1 MRQAFKDSL
10 ALGLLATWHKN
21 CIEFAEL
28 LNSYFGCCWLK
39 QVSTR
44 HLWDYGAPNCFKVLV
59 AAECIL
65 LLTYGTYLVARQN
78 ESTKQ
83 CAYVQL
89 RIAEKAETN

>member
-1 MRQAFKDSL
+1 MAQKLYRICRAPQFIL
-10 ALGLLATWHKN
+10 WVLLAQTGVN
-21 CIEFAEL
+21 TA
-28 LNSYFGCCWLK
+28 S
-39 QVSTR
+39 V
-44 HLWDYGAPNCFKVLV
+44 DYGAPNCFKVLV